1 MSIKVDYREKVLYA
15 QLIQKLDNIELIN
28 LDLGDIQIHIDD
40 QIQIIFERKTISDL
54 NQSIKDGRY
63 HEQKARLVSNFKR
76 NRIIYIL
83 EGAMPLETSKY
94 IDKNIIY
101 SSMLHTIFRDGIFF
115 YRTTGVEDTSN
126 FIYELYTRFIKNKE
140 EWISF
145 LNGNN
150 YQDALEPDI
159 KVFQNTKKSD
169 NITPNVSY
177 INMLSQIPGCS
188 TKIAKEI
195 SLNYNSMALLLQQ
208 YLINDKP
215 EQLLKDIKLEN
226 RKIGPILS
234 KRIYHFLFNINTIS

>member
-1 MSIKVDYREKVLYA
+1 MSLRIDYREKILYA
-15 QLIQKLDNIELIN
+15 QLIQKMENVELIN
-28 LDLGDIQIHIDD
+28 LDIGDIHFYIDNEV
-40 QIQIIFERKTISDL
+40 QLIFERKTIADL
-54 NQSIKDGRY
+54 NASIKDGRY

-83 EGAMPLETSKY
+83 EGSIPVETSKY

-101 SSMLHTIFRDGIFF
+101 SGILHSIFRDEIFF

-126 FIYELYTRFIKNKE
+126 FIYELFTRFIKNKE
-140 EWISF
+140 EWLSY
-145 LNGNN
+145 LNGKGRER
-150 YQDALEPDI
+150 ALEPDV

-169 NITPNVSY
+169 NITPNISF

-195 SLNYNSMALLLQQ
+195 SIIYNSMSL
-208 YLINDKP
+208 LINELTNSKKP
-215 EQLLKDIKLEN
+215 EELLKDIKLEN

-234 KRIYHFLFNINTIS
+234 RRIYYYLFNVTTVS

>member
-1 MSIKVDYREKVLYA
+1 MSLRIDYREKALYA
-15 QLIQKLDNIELIN
+15 QLIQKMENIELIN
-28 LDLGDIQIHIDD
+28 LDIGDIHFYIDNEV
-40 QIQIIFERKTISDL
+40 QLIFERKTIADL
-54 NQSIKDGRY
+54 NSSIKDGRY

-83 EGAMPLETSKY
+83 EGSIPVETSKY

-101 SSMLHTIFRDGIFF
+101 SGILHSIFRDEIFF

-126 FIYELYTRFIKNKE
+126 FIYELFTRFIKNKE
-140 EWISF
+140 DWLSY
-145 LNGNN
+145 LNGNGREK
-150 YQDALEPDI
+150 ALEPDV

-169 NITPNVSY
+169 NVTPNISF

-195 SLNYNSMALLLQQ
+195 SIIYNSMSL
-208 YLINDKP
+208 LINELTNSKKP
-215 EQLLKDIKLEN
+215 EELLKDIKLEN

-234 KRIYHFLFNINTIS
+234 RRIYYFLFNVTTVS